1 MTLKITFAVWNLCNL
16 HTSWNVARI
25 YYGMFTHESE
35 SARGLSFR
43 SLTEGLFKVTGM
55 LSRALLIVPDRDVDA
70 TEH

>member
-1 MTLKITFAVWNLCNL
+1 
-16 HTSWNVARI
+16 
-25 YYGMFTHESE
+25 MFTHESE